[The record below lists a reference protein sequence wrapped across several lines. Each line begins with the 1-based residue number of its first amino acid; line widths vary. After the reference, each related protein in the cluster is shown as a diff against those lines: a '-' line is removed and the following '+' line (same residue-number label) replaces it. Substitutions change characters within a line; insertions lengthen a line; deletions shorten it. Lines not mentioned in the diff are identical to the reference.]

1 MTPLTDAEFQLLT
14 RQVYRDLLVDTT
26 GNLLLGLGLWLAFSR
41 HAQDMPLWMQSPEL
55 KAALIATGILNLR
68 FLMARLRR
76 LRLWQSER
84 QSRQKP

>member
-1 MTPLTDAEFQLLT
+1 MPLTDAEFQLLT

-41 HAQDMPLWMQSPEL
+41 HAHGMPLWMQSPEF
-55 KAALIATGILNLR
+55 KAVLIATGILNLR